1 MSKLENNDSIV
12 VAKGKYVFVVSGALD
27 LQMEISNEEGF
38 VTLSDG
44 VISEA
49 TDFILSLPQCA
60 IKVINAGANS
70 LIFSAVE

>member
-1 MSKLENNDSIV
+1 MDKLENNESIV
-12 VAKGKYVFVVSGALD
+12 VAKGKYAFKVSGALD
-27 LQMEISNEEGF
+27 LQWQVSDEGF
-38 VTLSDG
+38 NTLADG

>member
-1 MSKLENNDSIV
+1 MDKLENNESIV
-12 VAKGKYVFVVSGALD
+12 VAKGKYAFKVTGALD
-27 LQMEISNEEGF
+27 LQWQVSDEGF
-38 VTLSDG
+38 NTLADG